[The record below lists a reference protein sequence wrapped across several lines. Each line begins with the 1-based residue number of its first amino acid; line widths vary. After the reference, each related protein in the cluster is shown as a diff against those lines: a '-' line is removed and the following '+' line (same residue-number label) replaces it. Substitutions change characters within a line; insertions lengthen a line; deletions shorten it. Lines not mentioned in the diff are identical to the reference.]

1 MHFLVEDKHQDIDA
15 ICRRFDVRRLEVFGS
30 AARGVDFQPDISDV
44 DFLVEFDPASRLPPL
59 DDSSACRRSCLLC
72 WGGRSIWLR
81 RVRSETP
88 TCLQASSEIVR
99 WCMQRDAN
107 RTTLK
112 ARQYVG
118 VVQLGVEAIEVIPK
132 IGWLNDLGRC

>member
-1 MHFLVEDKHQDIDA
+1 MSVLTLREHETFAIGDA
-15 ICRRFDVRRLEVFGS
+15 FGADGRKSVTHDQADALDTLSKCLAS
-30 AARGVDFQPDISDV
+30 AK
-44 DFLVEFDPASRLPPL
+44 
-59 DDSSACRRSCLLC
+59 
-72 WGGRSIWLR
+72 GGLF
-81 RVRSETP
+81 TH
-88 TCLQASSEIVR
+88 AH
-99 WCMQRDAN
+99 